1 MAEWFKALVLKTSD
15 GQPSVSS
22 NPTAS
27 AILSIDHDEQGLKQ
41 VKSGNFDLIN
51 NHVYVSRSNP
61 NIYAILL
68 PVPEEGFAK

>member
-1 MAEWFKALVLKTSD
+1 
-15 GQPSVSS
+15 
-22 NPTAS
+22 
-27 AILSIDHDEQGLKQ
+27 LSIDHDEQGLKQ